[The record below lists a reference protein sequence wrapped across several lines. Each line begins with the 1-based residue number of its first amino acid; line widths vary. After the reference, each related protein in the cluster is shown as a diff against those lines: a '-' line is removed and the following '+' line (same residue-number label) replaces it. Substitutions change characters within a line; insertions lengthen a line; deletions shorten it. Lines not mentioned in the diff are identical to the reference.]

1 MYQFWH
7 NTQRNAQLRKSWNF
21 WVLPNYFPPIPRFSD
36 VIWISKRID
45 DEKVVLTTF
54 SLFCGESFDRKEEFS
69 SVQRRRPPCLFPRSQ
84 VLVRGKSVACFG
96 TGEGKGPCSSSETFN
111 HPWYIYIGKYCL
123 YVRRLFQVKLILLE
137 NVNYHLSDP
146 PTFWHQKPVQDP
158 HWHLRIAGGRHL
170 VLPSLEMEH
179 ITPGTNNCAEKYS
192 HLVALL
198 LKHEVLQ
205 R

>member
-7 NTQRNAQLRKSWNF
+7 NTQRNAQLRKSCEF
-21 WVLPNYFPPIPRFSD
+21 WVLPNHFPPTPRFSD

-111 HPWYIYIGKYCL
+111 HPIYILESTVCIMSVISSEADSSGKCELSSKWSTHILTSKTSSGSPLASSYC
-123 YVRRLFQVKLILLE
+123 
-137 NVNYHLSDP
+137 
-146 PTFWHQKPVQDP
+146 W
-158 HWHLRIAGGRHL
+158 G
-170 VLPSLEMEH
+170 LPSSSPLPWDGAH
-179 ITPGTNNCAEKYS
+179 HPWDQQLCR
-192 HLVALL
+192 
-198 LKHEVLQ
+198 EVLSPS
-205 R
+205 RSAP